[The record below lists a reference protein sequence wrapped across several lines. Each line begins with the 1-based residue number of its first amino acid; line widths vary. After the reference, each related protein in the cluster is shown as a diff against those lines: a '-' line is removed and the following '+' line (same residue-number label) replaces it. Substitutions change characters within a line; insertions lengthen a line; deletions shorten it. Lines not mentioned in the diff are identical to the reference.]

1 MMAQEIKVVEANSVG
16 EFTRVVNDLLAEGWK
31 LSGGMTVVSNTN
43 THQTKFYQAIVREYE
58 QPGAWG

>member
-1 MMAQEIKVVEANSVG
+1 MMAQEIKVVQAESIA
-16 EFTRVVNDLLAEGWK
+16 EFTRLVNKELSHGWK

-43 THQTKFYQAIVREYE
+43 THQTKFYQALVLEYE